1 MRIFFDMDGT
11 FVNLYG
17 IENWLEDLQEE
28 NVRPYR
34 DAKPLINMNVF
45 ARRLNEMKR
54 HGFEIGVISWTS
66 KNSSEE
72 YAERVT
78 KTKKDWLNKHLKSV
92 EWDTIEIVPYG
103 TPKENFMKDE
113 TDVLFDD
120 EERNRKNWKGVA
132 YDVNEIFT
140 TLKEIEKSAQ
150 ADFLF

>member
-17 IENWLEDLQEE
+17 IENWLADLQNE

-66 KNSSEE
+66 KNSL
-72 YAERVT
+72 A
-78 KTKKDWLNKHLKSV
+78 K
-92 EWDTIEIVPYG
+92 
-103 TPKENFMKDE
+103 
-113 TDVLFDD
+113 
-120 EERNRKNWKGVA
+120 
-132 YDVNEIFT
+132 
-140 TLKEIEKSAQ
+140 
-150 ADFLF
+150 

>member
-17 IENWLEDLQEE
+17 IENWLEDLQNE

-92 EWDTIEIVPYG
+92 EWDTIKIVPYG

-140 TLKEIEKSAQ
+140 TLKKIEKSA
-150 ADFLF
+150 